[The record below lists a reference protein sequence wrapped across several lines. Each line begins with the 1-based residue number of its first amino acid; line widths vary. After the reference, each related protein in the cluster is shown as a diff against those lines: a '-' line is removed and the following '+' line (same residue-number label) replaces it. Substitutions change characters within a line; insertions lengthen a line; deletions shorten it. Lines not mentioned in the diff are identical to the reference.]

1 MIGKR
6 YKFSNQ
12 FINRKTDDYQIW
24 LTAVNWRTIS
34 TSDSEQN
41 IEWSHWIKMSPTYS
55 RWRRVEIEWIIIAD
69 SRENTS
75 KAMDWLDNLFSL
87 QAVITDTPEL
97 KEFIVVDEQNRE
109 WKLDCKIKE
118 PIEYI
123 IAEDDYM
130 NWTTRSFRVVLQSA
144 DARFFSTEWTNISW
158 VEWVIWWW
166 KLWVKLWAP
175 MNEKYNAITCYSSSN
190 FWTPATITI
199 TTQMEINSPLK
210 LRWETWHFY
219 INSDFNPGDVIVIDS
234 KTKTIT
240 KNWTNITELRAVW
253 STWPLIKWETTF
265 VIEDKDAWLYASD
278 FDVNVYFV
286 NILM

>member
-1 MIGKR
+1 MIGKK
-6 YKFSNQ
+6 YKFNNQ

-219 INSDFNPGDVIVIDS
+219 INSDFDPGDVIVIDS

>member
-1 MIGKR
+1 MIGKK

-118 PIEYI
+118 PIEYT

-219 INSDFNPGDVIVIDS
+219 INSDFDPGDVIVIDS